1 MKRQAPTLSLRLC
14 SCTAIQSSR
23 LCPELLCYPC
33 IYSFSLTPESKSSRL
48 CFSPTSPQLLRPV
61 PPPHRPNPPTTS
73 LILRNSA
80 FYLLRPPP
88 MLLLQQG
95 TAAQRPALAHMRGR
109 HRGRRGVGG
118 GRGRPHGRRGAGGR
132 GRHHGQ
138 LGADNSVKDSL
149 VGSSPMELRAK
160 SKESA
165 PDLLPSSV
173 SRNRTYNGRRSVSMS
188 WEHEPVPSSRKTTAW
203 AGSAVNDL

>member
-14 SCTAIQSSR
+14 SCTDIQSSR

-95 TAAQRPALAHMRGR
+95 TAARRPAHMRGR
-109 HRGRRGVGG
+109 HR
-118 GRGRPHGRRGAGGR
+118 GRRGAGGR

-188 WEHEPVPSSRKTTAW
+188 WEHEPVPSSRETTAW
-203 AGSAVNDL
+203 ASSAVNDL